1 VPAAVLELKPGEKC
15 TTEEIVDF
23 CKLKLAAYKIPRTV
37 AFVDALPMTGSGK
50 IQKFRL
56 RQDVF
61 GLAGDRT

>member
-1 VPAAVLELKPGEKC
+1 SA
-15 TTEEIVDF
+15 EEIVAF
-23 CKLKLAAYKIPRTV
+23 CKARLAGFKVPRAV

-61 GLAGDRT
+61 NIGEASK